1 LQKKIIFPVLLS
13 FLLLCSC
20 SNSPTVQNTDST
32 VVKKEKQNNTN
43 IDKEKSENSN
53 TEIEENSTKNT
64 DKPANNP
71 GINDNATVNNP
82 TVTTTYKAANQGVPV
97 IMYHSIAYEEGN
109 PARLPVENFKAQMQ
123 YLKDNN
129 YTTLTLDELYKYY
142 TEDYPIPEKS
152 VVLTFDDGYDDNYT
166 SAYPILKQFG
176 FKATIFLIS
185 DFIDKMPGYLNSTQ
199 VKELN
204 ANGMSIE
211 CHTVDHPHL
220 DQLTVD
226 QQKLELENS
235 KQAIEKLLNKQVKY
249 IAYPYGGYNQDTLSL
264 VSQLGYSLA
273 FTTDGRWSEKSDGL
287 VTLDRVYI
295 SGFAPLE
302 KFITRITD
310 PNYDNTD

>member
-1 LQKKIIFPVLLS
+1 MTKKLIYSLLFS
-13 FLLLCSC
+13 FLFLCSC
-20 SNSPTVQNTDST
+20 SNNTKVESIDNSAVSEDKQENTATNEQKPDST
-32 VVKKEKQNNTN
+32 V
-43 IDKEKSENSN
+43 KSEQNPETPDIS
-53 TEIEENSTKNT
+53 TEENLNQGT
-64 DKPANNP
+64 DT
-71 GINDNATVNNP
+71 TVNNP
-82 TVTTTYKAANQGVPV
+82 IQTTPYKAANQGVPV

-142 TEDYPIPEKS
+142 TENYSIPEKS

-185 DFIDKMPGYLNSTQ
+185 DFIDKRPGYLNSAQ

-204 ANGMSIE
+204 ENGISIE
-211 CHTVDHPHL
+211 CHTVDHPYL
-220 DQLTVD
+220 AQLTVD
-226 QQKLELENS
+226 KQKTQLANS
-235 KQAIEKLLNKQVKY
+235 KQFIEKLLNKQVKY
-249 IAYPYGGYNQDTLSL
+249 IAYPYGNYNQDTTSL
-264 VSQLGYSLA
+264 ASQLGYTLA

-287 VTLDRVYI
+287 LTLDRVYI
-295 SGFAPLE
+295 SGSAPLE

-310 PNYDNTD
+310 PNYDNAD